1 MTMFDFVAG
10 EGFRSSL
17 ESDYRELNVAMEAGA
32 WKAVHI
38 LAGSIIEAILIDYLV
53 ASNYKNTPRNDLLK
67 LDLDKAISACK
78 QENVL
83 SEKAASLATVVRLY
97 RNLIHPGRI
106 ERLGEKV
113 DENGAKIAQA
123 LVAIVVDEIS
133 QRSQEKFG
141 YTAEQIVTKLEN
153 DPLATAIL
161 GHLLKETKLSEIERL
176 LLDVLPDR
184 SFYLERMTDLPTDTT
199 KAFKSCF
206 RLALTSASNET
217 KGKVARNYVK
227 LLKEESADKV
237 RAYEMMFFNA
247 SDLDFFSGDDRELVK
262 QHLWSILGAEFSTPS
277 LLEML
282 QGLGQF
288 VTINHDDIY
297 GVLIPLIRQLVWDPD
312 LPEDVVMSDKDI
324 LAFLGNLF
332 REMPSNV
339 LDMSSKLLGAWVK
352 VYKSNKQDNLAQA
365 TEKVKEL
372 VEWLIPP
379 F

>member
-17 ESDYRELNVAMEAGA
+17 ESDYRELNVAMEARA

-141 YTAEQIVTKLEN
+141 YTA
-153 DPLATAIL
+153 A
-161 GHLLKETKLSEIERL
+161 
-176 LLDVLPDR
+176 LPI
-184 SFYLERMTDLPTDTT
+184 
-199 KAFKSCF
+199 KSDS
-206 RLALTSASNET
+206 SASCTVWPIVHSTAPNRD
-217 KGKVARNYVK
+217 ARHNLV
-227 LLKEESADKV
+227 V
-237 RAYEMMFFNA
+237 R
-247 SDLDFFSGDDRELVK
+247 
-262 QHLWSILGAEFSTPS
+262 HPS
-277 LLEML
+277 
-282 QGLGQF
+282 F
-288 VTINHDDIY
+288 
-297 GVLIPLIRQLVWDPD
+297 
-312 LPEDVVMSDKDI
+312 
-324 LAFLGNLF
+324 
-332 REMPSNV
+332 
-339 LDMSSKLLGAWVK
+339 
-352 VYKSNKQDNLAQA
+352 
-365 TEKVKEL
+365 
-372 VEWLIPP
+372 
-379 F
+379 

>member
-161 GHLLKETKLSEIERL
+161 GHLLA
-176 LLDVLPDR
+176 LPI
-184 SFYLERMTDLPTDTT
+184 
-199 KAFKSCF
+199 KSDS
-206 RLALTSASNET
+206 SASCT
-217 KGKVARNYVK
+217 VWPTG
-227 LLKEESADKV
+227 
-237 RAYEMMFFNA
+237 
-247 SDLDFFSGDDRELVK
+247 
-262 QHLWSILGAEFSTPS
+262 HSTGP
-277 LLEML
+277 
-282 QGLGQF
+282 
-288 VTINHDDIY
+288 N
-297 GVLIPLIRQLVWDPD
+297 
-312 LPEDVVMSDKDI
+312 
-324 LAFLGNLF
+324 
-332 REMPSNV
+332 
-339 LDMSSKLLGAWVK
+339 
-352 VYKSNKQDNLAQA
+352 
-365 TEKVKEL
+365 
-372 VEWLIPP
+372 
-379 F
+379 